1 MVVSGVEATEETLD
15 VDIIIIEGGRGLD
28 CGR

>member
-1 MVVSGVEATEETLD
+1 MVVSGVEATEEPLD
-15 VDIIIIEGGRGLD
+15 VDIIIEGGRGLD